1 MKKIV
6 SLFIASLLVLA
17 LFASCTA
24 AGGDETTAVTPEST
38 YAPIGEATPQET
50 TKAEETTAEVTTK
63 AEETT
68 AEVTTEA
75 PKKKQYLSL
84 GDSIASGYG
93 LSSARTERYSYLVA
107 QELGADYVENNYG
120 VDGYTSSQL
129 LTLLKSGLLDFSNT
143 GVITVSIGANNI
155 LAPGQQL
162 IPYLQSDA
170 AGAYQLLQSDAFLGA
185 LAAGVTQF
193 ASDLP
198 AIVAELRALAPD
210 AEIVLLTVYNPYKGA
225 KYPIVVNGQAVDFEI
240 GEFCKPYIEQLN
252 EIVKAVAAE
261 TGCLVADVYTAFEE
275 STDVNTN
282 VTLSISGHITTS
294 FDPHPNKKGHR
305 LIAEV
310 IAEQLHHLAA

>member
-6 SLFIASLLVLA
+6 SLLIASLLVLA

-24 AGGDETTAVTPEST
+24 AGDDETTAVTPEST

-68 AEVTTEA
+68 EEVTEA
-75 PKKKQYLSL
+75 PKKLQYVSL
-84 GDSIASGYG
+84 GDSIAGGTG

-120 VDGYTSSQL
+120 VDNYTSTQL
-129 LTLLKSGLLDFSNT
+129 LTLVNSNLIDFSNT
-143 GVITVSIGANNI
+143 GVITISIGANNI
-155 LAPGQQL
+155 LVPGQQI

-170 AGAYQLLQSDAFLGA
+170 AAAYQLLQSEGFLGS
-185 LAAGVTQF
+185 LAAGVAQL
-193 ASDLP
+193 AEDLP
-198 AIVAELRALAPD
+198 QIIAALKELAPD
-210 AEIVLLTVYNPYKGA
+210 ATIVLMTVYNPYKNA
-225 KYPIVVNGQAVDFEI
+225 KYPIVINGQAADFEI
-240 GEFCKPYIEQLN
+240 GSFCKPYVEQMN
-252 EIVKAVAAE
+252 EIIKTVAGE

-275 STDVNTN
+275 SNDVNTN
-282 VTLSISGHITTS
+282 VTLSSGNYISTS
-294 FDPHPNKKGHR
+294 FDPHPNRKGHR

-310 IAEQLHHLAA
+310 ICEVLSGNKD

>member
-1 MKKIV
+1 M
-6 SLFIASLLVLA
+6 
-17 LFASCTA
+17 
-24 AGGDETTAVTPEST
+24 
-38 YAPIGEATPQET
+38 
-50 TKAEETTAEVTTK
+50 TTK

-129 LTLLKSGLLDFSNT
+129 LTLVKSGLLDFSNT

-170 AGAYQLLQSDAFLGA
+170 AGAYRLLQSEAFLA
-185 LAAGVTQF
+185 SLAAGVTQF

-210 AEIVLLTVYNPYKGA
+210 AQIVLLTVYNPYKGA
-225 KYPIVVNGQAVDFEI
+225 KYPIVVNGQAADFEI

-282 VTLSISGHITTS
+282 VTLSTSGHITTS

-310 IAEQLHHLAA
+310 ITEQLSALAA